1 MGLTREDLERFKS
14 TILGWITSAGGGSGP
29 YAPTPHGLNS
39 AHHTGE
45 ISDSQHGVRTVA
57 NAHAHSHLS
66 GVGPNDHHNR
76 QHALNSTSDHTG
88 TLDVSQLPSAA
99 LTESDYVAT
108 TPQDVSLTAG
118 SAGASAAPARADHR
132 HVLNQAVN
140 AIWTGLHTF
149 RALLT
154 TRHIEPEAGELYD
167 IGSVT
172 KRYRT
177 LRVAELAATLFSKEA
192 VMVLGNKLT
201 IAKDAGAL
209 AAAVSAVQTTVN
221 FGQVMTPG
229 DWVQIAAEDTGGV
242 AAVEWIL
249 VGSLVS
255 GTTYNVTRNVDG
267 SGANAWAEGT
277 PFLVIGQNGDY
288 RIEISA
294 GNPPTIKII
303 KQGAAWNTT
312 VDQFVVDDDGPS
324 VLVESGSSYTEKAAY
339 KFKDTL
345 GNLLTQL
352 RCLTDAT
359 HTRIMMVSERA
370 GGSAS
375 VQAAV
380 TLEGDGIVA
389 IEADQINLTGA
400 AKIEGGTYYRLP
412 ATSEMPIVD
421 FAGEHY
427 DPIGPMLSAP
437 ACRGAWNMQAGYKG
451 TGATAIVPDLSS
463 QDRDLTIGGTV
474 TFPRRRYGNYPEIGA
489 AVIAAGTNYLERAD
503 EVGVRP
509 LDYFTAMGWFYV
521 PNVDYGADQFVVGK
535 ANTGTNSTNWTWGVW
550 IDSAKAAGSRVF
562 TLDIPNGTTRKFVDG
577 TDVTLWSNTWY
588 FVAARFKSA
597 TEIALFVGNSVG
609 LYKHVN
615 TTGIG
620 AVMNNSAAVA
630 FRILRR
636 GDGSWPIQGGE
647 AGMFSL
653 HAADLDDRTIRAVY
667 ESQRRYFRS

>member
-1 MGLTREDLERFKS
+1 MASVNDFWKRIKPLVVEL
-14 TILGWITSAGGGSGP
+14 LSAMGGGSGP
-29 YAPTPHGLNS
+29 YAPTPHSLNS

-57 NAHAHSHLS
+57 NAHAHGHLS
-66 GVGPNDHHNR
+66 GVTADQHHA
-76 QHALNSTSDHTG
+76 QVHALSGGDHTG
-88 TLDVSQLPSAA
+88 TLGASQLPTTAIVEA
-99 LTESDYVAT
+99 DAGTA
-108 TPQDVSLTAG
+108 TPQTVDASGATAG
-118 SAGASAAPARADHR
+118 SGRKYARENHK
-132 HVLNQAVN
+132 HILNFAMT
-140 AIWTGLHTF
+140 AIWTGIHTF
-149 RALLT
+149 QNLIK

-242 AAVEWIL
+242 AAVEWLL

-277 PFLVIGQNGDY
+277 PYLVIGQNGDY
-288 RIEISA
+288 RIELAA

-303 KQGAAWNTT
+303 KQGATWNTIYE
-312 VDQFVVDDDGPS
+312 QYVVDDDGPS
-324 VLVESGSSYTEKAAY
+324 IRVESGSSWVEKAAY
-339 KFKDTL
+339 KFKDSS
-345 GNLLTQL
+345 GNILTQL

-380 TLEGDGIVA
+380 SLEGDGIVA
-389 IEADQINLTGA
+389 VVADQINLTGA
-400 AKIEGGTYYRLP
+400 VKIEGGTYYRLP

-421 FAGEHY
+421 LAGEHY

-451 TGATAIVPDLSS
+451 TGATAIVPDLSG

-489 AVIAAGTNYLERAD
+489 AVIAAGVNYLERTD

-535 ANTGTNSTNWTWGVW
+535 ASTGNNSTDWTWGVW

-597 TEIALFVGNSVG
+597 TEIALFVGNSDG

-615 TTGIG
+615 TSGIG
-620 AVMNNSAAVA
+620 ANMNNSAAVA

-667 ESQRRYFRS
+667 ESQRRYFGS